1 MGYYSLMGNAVYYSR
16 WMVKAD
22 IPAAIPLS
30 VTNEGIPCFS
40 KKELEKVEA
49 LLKRRGID
57 YTVEELPEP
66 PGFSVTRNE
75 DGSPK
80 KYASRS
86 EALRHIEQGI
96 EPESMTIPRLR
107 ERVVAAEERAN
118 IAELKAEQAK
128 AQIADALSRAQQA
141 ENILASMETRLK
153 QVEEKS
159 GISSKK

>member
-1 MGYYSLMGNAVYYSR
+1 MIKKMESTKKLEVCVIDCVAYHAR
-16 WMVKAD
+16 WRVNGEYAYTERERDRLLERLQK
-22 IPAAIPLS
+22 
-30 VTNEGIPCFS
+30 EG
-40 KKELEKVEA
+40 KEIV
-49 LLKRRGID
+49 
-57 YTVEELPEP
+57 VEELPEP

-96 EPESMTIPRLR
+96 EPESMTIPRLQ
-107 ERVVAAEERAN
+107 ERIVAAEERAN

>member
-1 MGYYSLMGNAVYYSR
+1 MVDGGILGLKLNICMIDGVAYYAR
-16 WMVKAD
+16 WKVGQEFAYTEKERDRLVERMQK
-22 IPAAIPLS
+22 
-30 VTNEGIPCFS
+30 EGGG
-40 KKELEKVEA
+40 KVP
-49 LLKRRGID
+49 
-57 YTVEELPEP
+57 VEELPEP

-86 EALRHIEQGI
+86 EAIRHIEQGV

-128 AQIADALSRAQQA
+128 AQVADALSRAQQA
-141 ENILASMETRLK
+141 ENILASMETRLR